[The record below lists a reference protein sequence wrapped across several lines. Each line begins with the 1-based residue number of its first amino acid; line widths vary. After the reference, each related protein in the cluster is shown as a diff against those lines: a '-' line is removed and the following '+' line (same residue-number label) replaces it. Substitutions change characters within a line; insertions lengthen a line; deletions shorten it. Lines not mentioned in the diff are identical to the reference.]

1 MLRGVKLAGGLR
13 DYYLALLQ
21 KEENEAEYLKVYIQA
36 QAQFDKPEEINK
48 NLARLR
54 YLLGME
60 GGSQSKKDGWMDS
73 PGQVDKY
80 MKLLKDMKVSVGKV
94 EK

>member
-1 MLRGVKLAGGLR
+1 MLKGVGLTGGLR

-21 KEENEAEYLKVYIQA
+21 KEENEAEYLKIFIQA
-36 QAQFDKPEEINK
+36 QARFDKPEEINK

-60 GGSQSKKDGWMDS
+60 GGSSAKKDEWMS
-73 PGQVDKY
+73 NPGQVDKY